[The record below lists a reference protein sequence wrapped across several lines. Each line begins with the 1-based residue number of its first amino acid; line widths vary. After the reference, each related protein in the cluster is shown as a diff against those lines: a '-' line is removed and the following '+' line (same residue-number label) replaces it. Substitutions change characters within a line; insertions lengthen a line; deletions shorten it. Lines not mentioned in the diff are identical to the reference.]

1 MADGSVIITVDAD
14 TKRAQSELARLE
26 KGLQKTAAAM
36 EKTGSERNALADQ
49 LSEASS
55 RADETRRKIEELQ
68 QRYDEIQGKLSP
80 DKRGESDPGEWL
92 RLRDQLPIVGE
103 QLYEQKKILEG
114 QNKEVEKLTQKY
126 NGVDTKLQQQTVEY
140 EKQQEAVGNLRSQLM
155 QSGGQAMDRMKAGA
169 ANVTKSFNAGFKT
182 ILKYAFGI
190 RSVYFLF
197 RKLRAALKEG
207 LLDYAKKDPETQAN
221 IDSLKASL
229 NGLKLAW
236 GSAFAPIVNAVI
248 PILVKLIDWLT
259 AAANAIAKFFAVL
272 SGKGSY
278 KKIVKNM
285 NTVAGAA
292 GGAGS
297 AAEEAKK
304 QIMGFDEINRLDDNK
319 SGGGGGGGGGSGLG
333 DAIEEQIDKQSFPA
347 RLAFAVKDVLFD
359 WSDLTP
365 EQIAEKCLAGLLTL
379 GGAIVGGMIGGVPGA
394 IIGALA
400 GLSLGILLDAT
411 IFNFDGEL
419 SKEELFNALT
429 VAIGAVGGGII
440 GFMIGGPVGAAIG
453 LTLGLLIAFGAIQI
467 NWEGLKKKIGEW
479 WQSVKD
485 YFQQYID
492 KWRESASE
500 DSQKVGFDIVMGIL
514 EGILRGMFNIL
525 VWIGEHIVR
534 PIVNGICELF
544 GISSPSTVMAEIG
557 GYLID
562 GLLQGIEDS
571 WNEILLWFQGA
582 WNNLR
587 SWWES
592 LSLGSFHIPHP
603 VFNWTYS
610 EASGLIAKAME
621 FVGIPAMIPHL
632 NISWMARG
640 GIVNGAT
647 LFGAGEAGR
656 EAIIPLERN
665 TGWIKN
671 VAMEILDAMES
682 RYTGALSGMP
692 AMAMGGIAPPRALS
706 SSGSMFSDGDI
717 ERLVNGLATAM
728 SIGGGSGDQKIQL
741 VVDGRK
747 MAEVVTRHQSDMS
760 RGTGK

>member
-36 EKTGSERNALADQ
+36 EKTGSERNGITEQ
-49 LSEASS
+49 LEVAQ
-55 RADETRRKIEELQ
+55 AKAEETRATIA
-68 QRYDEIQGKLSP
+68 KLNAQLAQTGRDLSGYGVDMSP
-80 DKRGESDPGEWL
+80 DDMDAAKQVQQELTREIAQQSKTLAQQEKAVSG
-92 RLRDQLPIVGE
+92 
-103 QLYEQKKILEG
+103 LEAK
-114 QNKEVEKLTQKY
+114 QTALT
-126 NGVDTKLQQQTVEY
+126 TKLQQQTLEY
-140 EKQQEAVGNLRSQLM
+140 EKQQEAVGNMRSQLM

-236 GSAFAPIVNAVI
+236 GSAFAPVVNAVI

-259 AAANAIAKFFAVL
+259 AAANAIAQFFAVL

-285 NTVAGAA
+285 DTVAGAA

-304 QIMGFDEINRLDDNK
+304 QILGFDEINRLDDNK
-319 SGGGGGGGGGSGLG
+319 SGGGGGGGGGGGLG
-333 DAIEEQIDKQSFPA
+333 DVIEEQIDKESFPA
-347 RLAFAVKDVLFD
+347 KLAFAVKDVLFD

-365 EQIAEKCLAGLLTL
+365 EQIAEKCLAGLLAL

-400 GLSLGILLDAT
+400 GLALGILLDAT

-419 SKEELFNALT
+419 SKEEFFKALA
-429 VAIGAVGGGII
+429 VAVGAVGGGVI
-440 GFMIGGPVGAAIG
+440 GFMIGGPLGAAIG
-453 LTLGLLIAFGAIQI
+453 MTLGLLIAFGAIQI
-467 NWEGLKKKIGEW
+467 NWESLKKKLGGW
-479 WQSVKD
+479 WKEVKD

-500 DSQKVGFDIVMGIL
+500 DAQSVGFDIVMGIL

-562 GLLQGIEDS
+562 GLLQGIEES
-571 WNEILLWFQGA
+571 WNEILQWFQDA

-603 VFNWTYS
+603 VFSWTYE
-610 EASGLIAKAME
+610 EAGGLIARAME
-621 FVGIPAMIPHL
+621 FVGIPPMIPHL
-632 NISWMARG
+632 NIAWMARG

-665 TGWIKN
+665 TGWIKK
-671 VAMEILDAMES
+671 VATELLDAMES
-682 RYTGALSGMP
+682 QFSGALSGMP
-692 AMAMGGIAPPRALS
+692 AMAMGGIAPPRAVGN
-706 SSGSMFSDGDI
+706 SGSMFSDGDI
-717 ERLVNGLATAM
+717 ERLVNGFAAALGV
-728 SIGGGSGDQKIQL
+728 GGGDQTIQL

-747 MAEVVTRHQSDMS
+747 MAEVVTKHQNEMA
-760 RGTGK
+760 RGYGR